1 MNATLRKRKEFPA
14 PGPLDYAL
22 AVVEAMGDAGLT
34 QVPVLPSPAQVRAGA
49 RAGGV
54 SLDVARAIYAAM
66 IRESD

>member
-1 MNATLRKRKEFPA
+1 MNATSPKRAPSPT

-54 SLDVARAIYAAM
+54 PLDVARAIYAAM
-66 IRESD
+66 IREAD